1 MCDILYVCTMYVYMY
16 VPGTKWE
23 MMEQVRSDIRD
34 FRKQKGLDKVINI
47 FLNDQRAGLLNSIVN
62 QIQGSLLLP

>member
-1 MCDILYVCTMYVYMY
+1 MYVYMY